1 MPESYEEFKAGIYAS
16 LRDKV
21 AERLET
27 EREIISNTLL
37 RGEIA
42 QSDESESQSNAEQN

>member
-1 MPESYEEFKAGIYAS
+1 MPESYEQFKAGIYAS

-27 EREIISNTLL
+27 EREIISNSLL
-37 RGEIA
+37 RGEIT
-42 QSDESESQSNAEQN
+42 QSDEADSESNAEHN